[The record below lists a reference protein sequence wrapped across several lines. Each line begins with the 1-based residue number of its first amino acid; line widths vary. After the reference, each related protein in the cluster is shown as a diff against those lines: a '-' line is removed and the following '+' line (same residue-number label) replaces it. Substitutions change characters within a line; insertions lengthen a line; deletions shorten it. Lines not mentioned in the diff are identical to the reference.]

1 MTSTTYPPRG
11 AGQQYPVH
19 VDAKLDGSLNRWLWL
34 VKWLLVLPHYV
45 LLFFLW
51 MAFAVLSVVA
61 FFAIVITGRYPRAI
75 FDFNVGVMRWTW
87 RVTYYAY
94 GTLGTDLYPPFT
106 LAEVPDYPA
115 HFDVEY
121 PDRLSRGLVLV
132 KWWLLAIPHYLVV
145 GIFLGGGWYA
155 ADWATSSDPA
165 YVGGIGLNGILVL
178 VAAVVLLF
186 TGRYPKPVFD
196 LVLGLNRWVL
206 RVAAYAALMTD
217 QYPPFRL
224 DQGGDD
230 PGSGLATAPS
240 GTHDVTATP
249 AAVADPVV
257 RPATRPW
264 TAGRVI
270 ALVTGCALLLLS
282 ALIGVGGGAAALLDT
297 AGRDSAGFV
306 GGQTRAFAT
315 NTYALTSQAVTIHLD
330 GASGLTPESLV
341 GDARVEVSSLR
352 EDDLFVGIA
361 DSGEASRYLARV
373 KHAEVVDFRDVGG
386 ELEPVYRVRGSG
398 APEVAPTAVDLW
410 AVQASGSGDLSLVWP
425 VENGDWT
432 LVVMNADGSDRVAA
446 DVSVA
451 ATVPWLGG
459 VAVGLLV
466 TAAVFFVAGVVTLVL
481 VLRPTGT
488 VGAP

>member
-11 AGQQYPVH
+11 AGRQYPVH
-19 VDAKLDGSLNRWLWL
+19 VDAKLDATLTRWLWL

-61 FFAIVITGRYPRAI
+61 FFAIVFTGRYPRAI
-75 FDFNVGVMRWTW
+75 FDFNVGVLRWTW

-94 GTLGTDLYPPFT
+94 GTLGTDRYPPFT

-132 KWWLLAIPHYLVV
+132 KWWLLAIPHYIVV

-155 ADWATSSDPA
+155 ADWATSTDPA
-165 YVGGIGLNGILVL
+165 YVGGIGLIGVLVL
-178 VAAVVLLF
+178 MAAVVLLF

-230 PGSGLATAPS
+230 PGPDLPTAPS
-240 GTHDVTATP
+240 GQPGVAAAP
-249 AAVADPVV
+249 ALSAHPLA
-257 RPATRPW
+257 RPASRPW

-270 ALVTGCALLLLS
+270 ALVTGCVLLLLS
-282 ALIGVGGGAAALLDT
+282 AAVGVAGGAAAFLDT
-297 AGRDSAGFV
+297 AGRDSDGFV

-315 NTYALTSQAVTIHLD
+315 RTYALTSQTFTIHLD
-330 GASGLTPESLV
+330 GATGLTPESLV
-341 GDARVEVSSLR
+341 GDARVEVSSPR
-352 EDDLFVGIA
+352 GDALFVGIA
-361 DSGEASRYLARV
+361 DSDAASRYLAPVR
-373 KHAEVVDFRDVGG
+373 HAEVVDFRDVDGV
-386 ELEPVYRVRGSG
+386 LEPVYRVSGSG
-398 APEVAPTAVDLW
+398 APNVAPTAADLW
-410 AVQASGSGDLSLVWP
+410 SVQASGSGDLSLVWP

-432 LVVMNADGSDRVAA
+432 LVVMNADGSDQVAA

-451 ATVPWLGG
+451 ATVPWLGE

-466 TAAVFFVAGVVTLVL
+466 TAAVVFLAGVVTLVL
-481 VLRPTGT
+481 VLRSTGT
-488 VGAP
+488 VGAS